1 MKKIKAKIINE
12 YNRYLIFFRNSII
25 KELRSLRSYLLK
37 KFSRFSL
44 LTSREFSRFSL
55 LISREFSRFSLLTRK
70 TFLYFVRLKFMK
82 SKKIR
87 ISLLNRYL
95 ILFIILLFSSLFYLS
110 IPTLYNHGQL
120 QKDLTKKL
128 SQEFNLNTALSANIH
143 YKILP
148 SPNFEISN
156 VLLNTDDNNKFND
169 YAEIKTMKIYVS
181 LKNLHNQNRLEIKN
195 IVISKANF
203 NINKNSYDYVNN
215 YLKNKLSN
223 KKIQIKKSK
232 IFFKESNLT
241 KDVVALS
248 TISKFSLFY
257 DKKDNVNK
265 INIEGSIYNTKYNFS
280 LLRNAYKKNT
290 TDFLIKLK
298 KLNAIIKNEF
308 VSDENKKNSYSGK
321 ASISFSGSEINTIYK
336 KVDKLITFNSEK
348 SQLNNHTFNF
358 KGEIITSPFY
368 YSLDVNL
375 ETINVA
381 KLIESLSKL
390 KNLLDEKILL
400 NDNLNGKITFNI
412 NSLKGIKFF
421 DEAKVDLRIIDG
433 KLMLSNST
441 LTSNK
446 IGKMLF
452 IDSVLETVDNKTI
465 FKSKILFKISD
476 QKKFYQK
483 LLISK
488 NHRIKLNNIY
498 FEVEKDL
505 NINDV
510 KIKKIILNKK
520 ISDNSSNKT
529 TDLTN
534 LIDISEIKRLK
545 NWIELKKFSSQI
557 FSEISKLN

>member
-12 YNRYLIFFRNSII
+12 YNRYLISFRNSII

-37 KFSRFSL
+37 EFSRFSL
-44 LTSREFSRFSL
+44 LTSREFSRFS
-55 LISREFSRFSLLTRK
+55 SLTRK

-87 ISLLNRYL
+87 ISLLSRYL

-110 IPTLYNHGQL
+110 IPTLYDHGQL

-156 VLLNTDDNNKFND
+156 VLLNTNDNSKFND
-169 YAEIKTMKIYVS
+169 YAQIKTMKIHVS

-241 KDVVALS
+241 KDVVVLS
-248 TISKFSLFY
+248 TISKSSLFY

-375 ETINVA
+375 ETINVV

-421 DEAKVDLRIIDG
+421 DEAKVDLKIIDG
-433 KLMLSNST
+433 KLILSNST
-441 LTSNK
+441 LISNK
-446 IGKMLF
+446 IGKMF
-452 IDSVLETVDNKTI
+452 FVDSVLETVDNKTI

-505 NINDV
+505 NIDDV

-520 ISDNSSNKT
+520 VADNSSNKT

-534 LIDISEIKRLK
+534 LIDVSEIKRLK

>member
-12 YNRYLIFFRNSII
+12 YNRYLISFRNSII
-25 KELRSLRSYLLK
+25 KELRSLRSSLLK
-37 KFSRFSL
+37 
-44 LTSREFSRFSL
+44 EFSRFSL
-55 LISREFSRFSLLTRK
+55 LILREFSRLSSLTRK

-87 ISLLNRYL
+87 ISLLSRYL
-95 ILFIILLFSSLFYLS
+95 ILFITILFSCLFYLS

-156 VLLNTDDNNKFND
+156 VLLNTNDNNKFND
-169 YAEIKTMKIYVS
+169 YAQIKTMKIYVS

-308 VSDENKKNSYSGK
+308 VSDKNKKNSYSGK

-336 KVDKLITFNSEK
+336 KVDKLITLNSEK

-358 KGEIITSPFY
+358 KGKIITSPFY

-375 ETINVA
+375 ETINVV

-520 ISDNSSNKT
+520 IADNSSNKT

>member
-12 YNRYLIFFRNSII
+12 YNRYLISFRNSII
-25 KELRSLRSYLLK
+25 KELRSLRSSLLK
-37 KFSRFSL
+37 EFSRFSL
-44 LTSREFSRFSL
+44 LTSREFSRLYSL
-55 LISREFSRFSLLTRK
+55 ARK
-70 TFLYFVRLKFMK
+70 TFFYFVRLKFMK

-87 ISLLNRYL
+87 ISLLSRYL
-95 ILFIILLFSSLFYLS
+95 ILFIILLFSCLFYLS

-128 SQEFNLNTALSANIH
+128 SEKFNLNTALSANIH

-156 VLLNTDDNNKFND
+156 VLLNTNDNNKFND
-169 YAEIKTMKIYVS
+169 YAQIKTMKIYVS

-195 IVISKANF
+195 IIISKANF

-232 IFFKESNLT
+232 IFFKESNFT

-265 INIEGSIYNTKYNFS
+265 INIEGSIYNTKYNLS
-280 LLRNAYKKNT
+280 LLRNVYKKNT
-290 TDFLIKLK
+290 TDLLIKLK

-375 ETINVA
+375 ETINVV

-421 DEAKVDLRIIDG
+421 DEAKVDLKIIDG

-446 IGKMLF
+446 IGKMFF

-488 NHRIKLNNIY
+488 NYRIKLNNIY

-505 NINDV
+505 NIDGVN
-510 KIKKIILNKK
+510 IKKIILNKK
-520 ISDNSSNKT
+520 IADNSSNKT

-534 LIDISEIKRLK
+534 LIDISEINKLK
-545 NWIELKKFSSQI
+545 NWIELKKLSSQI

>member
-12 YNRYLIFFRNSII
+12 YNRYLISFRNSII
-25 KELRSLRSYLLK
+25 KELRSLRSSLLK
-37 KFSRFSL
+37 EFSRFSL
-44 LTSREFSRFSL
+44 LTSREFSRLSSL
-55 LISREFSRFSLLTRK
+55 TTQ

-110 IPTLYNHGQL
+110 IPTLYDHGQL

-156 VLLNTDDNNKFND
+156 VLLNTNDNNKFND
-169 YAEIKTMKIYVS
+169 YAQIKTMKIYVS

-265 INIEGSIYNTKYNFS
+265 INIEGSIYNTKYNLS

-290 TDFLIKLK
+290 TNLLIKLK

-308 VSDENKKNSYSGK
+308 VSDKNKKNSYSGK
-321 ASISFSGSEINTIYK
+321 ASINFSGSEINTIYK

-375 ETINVA
+375 ETINVV

-421 DEAKVDLRIIDG
+421 DEAKVDLKIIDG

-510 KIKKIILNKK
+510 KVKKIILNKK
-520 ISDNSSNKT
+520 IADNSSNKT

-534 LIDISEIKRLK
+534 LIDISEINKLK

>member
-12 YNRYLIFFRNSII
+12 YNRYLISFRNSII
-25 KELRSLRSYLLK
+25 KELRSLRSSLLK
-37 KFSRFSL
+37 EFSRFSL
-44 LTSREFSRFSL
+44 LTSREFSRFS
-55 LISREFSRFSLLTRK
+55 SLTRK

-156 VLLNTDDNNKFND
+156 VLLNTNDNNKFND
-169 YAEIKTMKIYVS
+169 YAQIKTMKIYVS

-215 YLKNKLSN
+215 FLTKKLSN

-265 INIEGSIYNTKYNFS
+265 INIEGSIYNTKYNLS
-280 LLRNAYKKNT
+280 LLRNPYKKNT
-290 TDFLIKLK
+290 TNLLIKLK

-321 ASISFSGSEINTIYK
+321 VSINFSGSEINTIYK
-336 KVDKLITFNSEK
+336 KVDKLITLNSEK

-358 KGEIITSPFY
+358 KGKIITSPFY

-375 ETINVA
+375 ETINVV

-421 DEAKVDLRIIDG
+421 DEAKVDLKIIDG

-488 NHRIKLNNIY
+488 NYRIKLNNIY

-505 NINDV
+505 NIDDV

-520 ISDNSSNKT
+520 IADNSSNKT

>member
-12 YNRYLIFFRNSII
+12 YNRYLISFRNSII
-25 KELRSLRSYLLK
+25 KELRSLRSSLLK
-37 KFSRFSL
+37 EFSRFSL
-44 LTSREFSRFSL
+44 LTSREFSRLS
-55 LISREFSRFSLLTRK
+55 SLTRK

-375 ETINVA
+375 ETINVV

-421 DEAKVDLRIIDG
+421 DEAKVDLKIIDG

-520 ISDNSSNKT
+520 IADNSSNKT

>member
-1 MKKIKAKIINE
+1 M
-12 YNRYLIFFRNSII
+12 
-25 KELRSLRSYLLK
+25 
-37 KFSRFSL
+37 
-44 LTSREFSRFSL
+44 
-55 LISREFSRFSLLTRK
+55 
-70 TFLYFVRLKFMK
+70 
-82 SKKIR
+82 
-87 ISLLNRYL
+87 NRYL

-110 IPTLYNHGQL
+110 IPTLYDHGQL

-156 VLLNTDDNNKFND
+156 VLLNTNDNNKFND
-169 YAEIKTMKIYVS
+169 YAQIKTMKIYVS

-265 INIEGSIYNTKYNFS
+265 INIEGSIYNTKYNLS
-280 LLRNAYKKNT
+280 LLRKAYKKNT

-298 KLNAIIKNEF
+298 KLNTIIKSEF
-308 VSDENKKNSYSGK
+308 VSDENKKNSYSGQ

-375 ETINVA
+375 ETINVV

-421 DEAKVDLRIIDG
+421 DEAKVDLKIIDG

-488 NHRIKLNNIY
+488 NYRIKLNNIY

-505 NINDV
+505 NIDDV

-520 ISDNSSNKT
+520 IADNSSNKT